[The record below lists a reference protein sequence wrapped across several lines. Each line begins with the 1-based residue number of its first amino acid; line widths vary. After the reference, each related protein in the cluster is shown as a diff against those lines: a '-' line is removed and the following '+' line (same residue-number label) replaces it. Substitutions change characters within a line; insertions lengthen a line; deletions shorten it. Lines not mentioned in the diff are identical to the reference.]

1 MAFFKLSDLSEKEKK
16 KYLQSIEDQ
25 VNERLNS
32 RNSLEKEANDNFNN
46 IFNSKYGQNNNIN
59 VGNTNDWA
67 TSKIK
72 EKNSADNLLAPV
84 ETKIN
89 EDLYKNDLKN
99 SAQQYYDNSNI
110 SYKNK
115 NIFEDI
121 LGIGENLVRGASSG
135 LKQTMNYATAVN
147 KGYKGYND
155 ITNKLARAKY
165 LSTPIQDRKEEDLNK
180 NFIEEAVNNSIQ
192 KDNEAVS
199 KNINSMSGKVTQ
211 KLSELAPSIG
221 QMGVGAVLSSVN
233 PALGTGYF
241 YSSAAGG
248 YLDDAKSRGMSDKQ
262 ALAYSSVLG
271 GLEAATEEVGIR
283 NFEKAGAGVKA
294 LLSGAGKEG
303 AKTAVENIA
312 KKEIATSVKDVL
324 KNYGIGIADN
334 FIQEAIMDPLQ
345 EISATAVAG
354 KEKADWSGMGQK
366 MLQDGIN
373 GGLVAAIVGGANLG
387 INSCTGIVEKN
398 NNGQNV
404 SQTEYKQALQDAQGA
419 GIDIQQNIKDKIN
432 EQINNLNNQEGKANT
447 ENILNRESVQDI
459 ANNSQL
465 QQNNN
470 TNKTVVKDFNESAKR
485 YNIDY
490 NNEDLKEIN
499 QMYNKRGITTYFD
512 ENTFKNNKDVFS
524 IWKPTYDENG
534 NISGREVVFNPNSQ
548 DTKTRVQEL
557 AIHELGHDLEL
568 NEVQNMILKDASR
581 KENWKNARKSLEDT
595 YKQAY
600 ENDGIQISKE
610 DFNKIV
616 DEEATMSILQRELGS
631 QEYVNRLVNQ
641 NQSIAKKIYNWVID
655 KLNKFTGGR
664 NEKIFWTDI
673 RNKFETAYNQ
683 EFNKND
689 SDLKYSIAGKEALKN
704 IKDQQVS
711 KEAYN
716 SYNKAKQMA
725 KNKESNEKI
734 FKETGWY
741 KDKVTGK
748 MKFNFSDK
756 NMKIVDK
763 NYKVGQEF
771 KLKDILV
778 HDTLF
783 EMYPQLKDYKV
794 KIEDMNSNKSKS
806 NSKLNGRYNRLTNE
820 LTIDINRFNNISNA
834 EGTLIHE
841 IQHAIQQIEGFAG
854 GTSTKFGKEKYKNNP
869 GEIEARDTSARM
881 IQEKYN
887 QKDLINSMPKSANAD
902 TTILEKM
909 KIGLYNYLSNISN
922 EEISNEFNESNK
934 KKNSSNTSENNGLVL
949 GGIKENNVESE
960 NNSGSFSLLEN
971 KQKQLNIIQENNKM
985 QDDYHTGIRNIEDIK
1000 TFEEAIHDNESFVY
1014 GDYSFEDA
1022 QKDLERGKVTVYSSK
1037 PITQGGFVSTSKN
1050 MAQDYAGNGKIYS
1063 KEVSINDVA
1072 WINGDEG
1079 QYANINQKYAVPT
1092 KNWQQFVE
1100 NNYQQQGT
1108 GKNLKEYKL
1117 AIEKVQE
1124 NNRKAINNSSNTKN
1138 YVENSLNIPTREYF
1152 EDKKMQDLLTD
1163 EDYKVLNDIYEKE
1176 GKTDI
1181 STKQEKGNYLEKYEG
1196 DTESNDDFSNT
1207 KRYIENNLNV
1217 PTKEYFENKKS
1228 QELLTDEDY
1237 AILNDIYEKEGRTEI
1252 LTSKKKDNILGKY
1265 ENNTASIDD
1274 FSNTKKYIENNL
1286 NVPTKEFFE
1295 NKIKQDLLTDEDYA
1309 VLNDIYE
1316 KEGETK
1322 ILTEKKKANI
1332 LEKYVNDKYKFKD
1345 SFDELAQKFINK
1357 GHYIDKLSK
1366 EANNP
1371 ELKYAYD
1378 RNLNSFAEGQYEVGV
1393 AQTNNEGKKI
1403 GKSINEIWEPI
1414 EKQNLTK
1421 EFSEYLLHKHNIDR
1435 SERNKFVFGSEIG
1448 PAESTAIAME
1458 LEQRYPKFKE
1468 YAKDIKKF
1476 NHNNLQCLVDAGLL
1490 SNDMVKYLES
1500 MYPNYVTISRDLQDS
1515 TYAGDKNKTGVN
1527 APIKNATGGNADIQ
1541 PLKETMAQQAI
1552 KIKRL
1557 INQNMLGQELA
1568 KTLKNS
1574 HVEQE
1579 GSIQLSPTMLF
1590 GLDTLIDTDTK
1601 GNKYYTYFENGEL
1614 QKLKIDDNLY
1624 ESLKPTERSR
1634 LEETLPVKALQ
1645 KVTSLHRSVLTSSNP
1660 IFIVT
1665 NFFKDFQDG
1674 MFNSKYSSK
1683 FVKNYGKAL
1692 NEIMTKGEYYETYM
1706 ANGGMTNTYFDYN
1719 EGIKKQPNK
1728 FVEKIR
1734 NANEI
1739 VEQLPRM
1746 SEFISTL
1753 EDGKSLNEAL
1763 YNAAEITTNFK
1774 RGGDITK
1781 AINRNGVNF
1790 LNASIQGLDK
1800 QFRNFSE
1807 QKGAKGYVNLLVKAT
1822 LMGVV
1827 PSILNHIL
1835 LDDDK
1840 DYEKLPES
1848 TKDLYYLFK
1857 TGEGKFIRIPKGRVL
1872 SVFGAAARRTL
1883 ESIEGNE
1890 DAWKGFKDTVINQVA
1905 PNNPLEDNILAPI
1918 MQVKNNKTWY
1928 GSDLVSSRLQKEL
1941 PKNQYD
1947 ETTDEFS
1954 KWLGSKINASPK
1966 KINYL
1971 IDQYSGGVGDVLLP
1985 MITPQA
1991 KQNVFK
1997 DKFTTDSVLKNKYVS
2012 KFYETLEKQNQIA
2025 NDPLATDE
2033 DEIQLKYLNNT
2044 SKEMGKLYKEKR
2056 NVQMSNISNKEKTA
2070 KVREIQEKINE
2081 LAESS
2086 LQNYTNL
2093 TKTQNSAKIGD
2104 QEYYKNGSGE
2114 WTSMNEETKQKNS
2127 NISTETYSDYKQKV
2141 YQETQKQRANGNL
2154 NKNQSLKQKDKIQIL
2169 LNSKYSDKE
2178 KKALYSTYIKNEQD
2192 TEYEIMNYANTDI
2205 DEYLK
2210 YKQQGF
2216 DSDYVDNGTVN
2227 GKAISGSKQRKVYEY
2242 INSAKMTYEQ
2252 KLLLLGMQYKLTSG
2266 ERSTLAK
2273 YVDTLN
2279 ITSDEKLKAYKKIK
2293 GFTVYKNGKVSW

>member
-248 YLDDAKSRGMSDKQ
+248 YLDDAKSRGMNEKQ
-262 ALAYSSVLG
+262 ALVYSSVLG

-324 KNYGIGIADN
+324 KNYRIGIADN

-387 INSCTGIVEKN
+387 INSCTGIVDKN

-655 KLNKFTGGR
+655 KLNKFTGGK

-881 IQEKYN
+881 IQEKYK

-2086 LQNYTNL
+2086 LQNYTNF

>member
-248 YLDDAKSRGMSDKQ
+248 YLDDAKSRGMNEKQ
-262 ALAYSSVLG
+262 ALVYSSVLG

-387 INSCTGIVEKN
+387 INSCTGIVDKN

-655 KLNKFTGGR
+655 KLNKFTGGK

-881 IQEKYN
+881 IQEKYK

-934 KKNSSNTSENNGLVL
+934 KKNSS
-949 GGIKENNVESE
+949 
-960 NNSGSFSLLEN
+960 
-971 KQKQLNIIQENNKM
+971 
-985 QDDYHTGIRNIEDIK
+985 
-1000 TFEEAIHDNESFVY
+1000 
-1014 GDYSFEDA
+1014 
-1022 QKDLERGKVTVYSSK
+1022 
-1037 PITQGGFVSTSKN
+1037 
-1050 MAQDYAGNGKIYS
+1050 
-1063 KEVSINDVA
+1063 
-1072 WINGDEG
+1072 
-1079 QYANINQKYAVPT
+1079 
-1092 KNWQQFVE
+1092 
-1100 NNYQQQGT
+1100 
-1108 GKNLKEYKL
+1108 
-1117 AIEKVQE
+1117 
-1124 NNRKAINNSSNTKN
+1124 
-1138 YVENSLNIPTREYF
+1138 
-1152 EDKKMQDLLTD
+1152 
-1163 EDYKVLNDIYEKE
+1163 
-1176 GKTDI
+1176 
-1181 STKQEKGNYLEKYEG
+1181 
-1196 DTESNDDFSNT
+1196 
-1207 KRYIENNLNV
+1207 
-1217 PTKEYFENKKS
+1217 
-1228 QELLTDEDY
+1228 
-1237 AILNDIYEKEGRTEI
+1237 
-1252 LTSKKKDNILGKY
+1252 
-1265 ENNTASIDD
+1265 
-1274 FSNTKKYIENNL
+1274 
-1286 NVPTKEFFE
+1286 
-1295 NKIKQDLLTDEDYA
+1295 
-1309 VLNDIYE
+1309 
-1316 KEGETK
+1316 
-1322 ILTEKKKANI
+1322 
-1332 LEKYVNDKYKFKD
+1332 
-1345 SFDELAQKFINK
+1345 
-1357 GHYIDKLSK
+1357 
-1366 EANNP
+1366 
-1371 ELKYAYD
+1371 
-1378 RNLNSFAEGQYEVGV
+1378 
-1393 AQTNNEGKKI
+1393 
-1403 GKSINEIWEPI
+1403 
-1414 EKQNLTK
+1414 EKQ
-1421 EFSEYLLHKHNIDR
+1421 S
-1435 SERNKFVFGSEIG
+1435 
-1448 PAESTAIAME
+1448 
-1458 LEQRYPKFKE
+1458 
-1468 YAKDIKKF
+1468 
-1476 NHNNLQCLVDAGLL
+1476 
-1490 SNDMVKYLES
+1490 
-1500 MYPNYVTISRDLQDS
+1500 
-1515 TYAGDKNKTGVN
+1515 
-1527 APIKNATGGNADIQ
+1527 
-1541 PLKETMAQQAI
+1541 
-1552 KIKRL
+1552 
-1557 INQNMLGQELA
+1557 
-1568 KTLKNS
+1568 
-1574 HVEQE
+1574 
-1579 GSIQLSPTMLF
+1579 
-1590 GLDTLIDTDTK
+1590 
-1601 GNKYYTYFENGEL
+1601 
-1614 QKLKIDDNLY
+1614 
-1624 ESLKPTERSR
+1624 
-1634 LEETLPVKALQ
+1634 
-1645 KVTSLHRSVLTSSNP
+1645 
-1660 IFIVT
+1660 
-1665 NFFKDFQDG
+1665 
-1674 MFNSKYSSK
+1674 
-1683 FVKNYGKAL
+1683 
-1692 NEIMTKGEYYETYM
+1692 
-1706 ANGGMTNTYFDYN
+1706 
-1719 EGIKKQPNK
+1719 
-1728 FVEKIR
+1728 
-1734 NANEI
+1734 
-1739 VEQLPRM
+1739 
-1746 SEFISTL
+1746 
-1753 EDGKSLNEAL
+1753 
-1763 YNAAEITTNFK
+1763 
-1774 RGGDITK
+1774 
-1781 AINRNGVNF
+1781 
-1790 LNASIQGLDK
+1790 
-1800 QFRNFSE
+1800 
-1807 QKGAKGYVNLLVKAT
+1807 
-1822 LMGVV
+1822 
-1827 PSILNHIL
+1827 
-1835 LDDDK
+1835 
-1840 DYEKLPES
+1840 
-1848 TKDLYYLFK
+1848 
-1857 TGEGKFIRIPKGRVL
+1857 
-1872 SVFGAAARRTL
+1872 
-1883 ESIEGNE
+1883 
-1890 DAWKGFKDTVINQVA
+1890 
-1905 PNNPLEDNILAPI
+1905 
-1918 MQVKNNKTWY
+1918 
-1928 GSDLVSSRLQKEL
+1928 
-1941 PKNQYD
+1941 
-1947 ETTDEFS
+1947 
-1954 KWLGSKINASPK
+1954 
-1966 KINYL
+1966 
-1971 IDQYSGGVGDVLLP
+1971 
-1985 MITPQA
+1985 
-1991 KQNVFK
+1991 
-1997 DKFTTDSVLKNKYVS
+1997 
-2012 KFYETLEKQNQIA
+2012 
-2025 NDPLATDE
+2025 
-2033 DEIQLKYLNNT
+2033 
-2044 SKEMGKLYKEKR
+2044 
-2056 NVQMSNISNKEKTA
+2056 
-2070 KVREIQEKINE
+2070 
-2081 LAESS
+2081 
-2086 LQNYTNL
+2086 
-2093 TKTQNSAKIGD
+2093 
-2104 QEYYKNGSGE
+2104 
-2114 WTSMNEETKQKNS
+2114 
-2127 NISTETYSDYKQKV
+2127 
-2141 YQETQKQRANGNL
+2141 
-2154 NKNQSLKQKDKIQIL
+2154 
-2169 LNSKYSDKE
+2169 
-2178 KKALYSTYIKNEQD
+2178 
-2192 TEYEIMNYANTDI
+2192 
-2205 DEYLK
+2205 
-2210 YKQQGF
+2210 
-2216 DSDYVDNGTVN
+2216 
-2227 GKAISGSKQRKVYEY
+2227 
-2242 INSAKMTYEQ
+2242 
-2252 KLLLLGMQYKLTSG
+2252 
-2266 ERSTLAK
+2266 
-2273 YVDTLN
+2273 
-2279 ITSDEKLKAYKKIK
+2279 
-2293 GFTVYKNGKVSW
+2293 

>member
-387 INSCTGIVEKN
+387 INSCTGIVDKN

-655 KLNKFTGGR
+655 KLNKFTGGK

-1117 AIEKVQE
+1117 STGKVQE
-1124 NNRKAINNSSNTKN
+1124 SNRKAINNSSNTKN

-1371 ELKYAYD
+1371 ELKYVYD
-1378 RNLNSFAEGQYEVGV
+1378 RNLNSFAEGQYEIGV

-1435 SERNKFVFGSEIG
+1435 SERNKFVFGPEIG

-1590 GLDTLIDTDTK
+1590 GLDTLVDTDTK

-1634 LEETLPVKALQ
+1634 LEETLPIKALQ

-1692 NEIMTKGEYYETYM
+1692 NEIMAKGEYYETYM

-1746 SEFISTL
+1746 AEFISTL

-1807 QKGAKGYVNLLVKAT
+1807 QNGAKGYVNLLVKAT

-1890 DAWKGFKDTVINQVA
+1890 DAWKGFNDTVINQVA

-2044 SKEMGKLYKEKR
+2044 SKEMGELYKEKR

-2086 LQNYTNL
+2086 LQNYTNFTR
-2093 TKTQNSAKIGD
+2093 TKNSAKIGD

-2141 YQETQKQRANGNL
+2141 YQETQKQRANGTL

-2178 KKALYSTYIKNEQD
+2178 KKAIYSTYIKNEQD

-2216 DSDYVDNGTVN
+2216 DSDYADNGTIN

>member
-248 YLDDAKSRGMSDKQ
+248 YLDDAKSRGMNEKQ
-262 ALAYSSVLG
+262 ALVYSSVLG

-312 KKEIATSVKDVL
+312 KKEITTSVKDVL

-345 EISATAVAG
+345 EISANAVG
-354 KEKADWSGMGQK
+354 GKADWSGMGQK

-387 INSCTGIVEKN
+387 INSCIGIVDKN

-432 EQINNLNNQEGKANT
+432 EQINNLNNQEGKANI

-465 QQNNN
+465 QQYNN

-568 NEVQNMILKDASR
+568 NEVQNMILKDASK

-631 QEYVNRLVNQ
+631 QEYVNKLVNQ

-655 KLNKFTGGR
+655 KLNKFTGGK
-664 NEKIFWTDI
+664 NEKLFWTDI

-1022 QKDLERGKVTVYSSK
+1022 QKDLARGKVTVYSSK

-1117 AIEKVQE
+1117 TIEKVQE

-1286 NVPTKEFFE
+1286 NVPTKEYFE

-1872 SVFGAAARRTL
+1872 SVFGVAARRTL

-2044 SKEMGKLYKEKR
+2044 SKEMGNLYKEKR

-2086 LQNYTNL
+2086 LQNYTNF

-2227 GKAISGSKQRKVYEY
+2227 GKAISSSKQRKVYEY

>member
-135 LKQTMNYATAVN
+135 LKQTMDYATAVN

-248 YLDDAKSRGMSDKQ
+248 YLDDAKSRGMNEKQ
-262 ALAYSSVLG
+262 ALVYSSVLG

-387 INSCTGIVEKN
+387 INSCTGIVDKN

-655 KLNKFTGGR
+655 KLNKFTGGK

-881 IQEKYN
+881 IQEKYK

-2086 LQNYTNL
+2086 LQNYTNF

>member
-32 RNSLEKEANDNFNN
+32 RNSIEKEANDNFNN
-46 IFNSKYGQNNNIN
+46 IFNSKYGQNNNIY

-72 EKNSADNLLAPV
+72 TKNSADNLLVPI

-135 LKQTMNYATAVN
+135 LKQTMNYATAAN

-165 LSTPIQDRKEEDLNK
+165 LSMPIQDRKEEDLNK

-248 YLDDAKSRGMSDKQ
+248 YLDDAKSRGMNERQ
-262 ALAYSSVLG
+262 ALVYSSVLG

-387 INSCTGIVEKN
+387 INSCIGIVDKN

-404 SQTEYKQALQDAQGA
+404 SQTEYKQALQDAQEA

-432 EQINNLNNQEGKANT
+432 EQINNLNNQEGKTNT
-447 ENILNRESVQDI
+447 ENLLNRESVQDI

-470 TNKTVVKDFNESAKR
+470 TNKTVIKDFNESAKR

-581 KENWKNARKSLEDT
+581 KENWENARKSLEDT

-641 NQSIAKKIYNWVID
+641 NQSIARKIYNWVID
-655 KLNKFTGGR
+655 KLNKFTGGK

-689 SDLKYSIAGKEALKN
+689 SDLKYSIAGKEGMQNAIRQDSSNK
-704 IKDQQVS
+704 IIEQ
-711 KEAYN
+711 
-716 SYNKAKQMA
+716 SYNKALSMQ
-725 KNKESNEKI
+725 NNGIDNESIRKATNW
-734 FKETGWY
+734 FQ
-741 KDKVTGK
+741 
-748 MKFNFSDK
+748 DK
-756 NMKIVDK
+756 NEDWKFEITDKDMSLNPKIKLEAGKTYELGDILNHDLLFEAYPELK
-763 NYKVGQEF
+763 KYKVEIRERKANGSFNRENKNIVINT
-771 KLKDILV
+771 KL
-778 HDTLF
+778 
-783 EMYPQLKDYKV
+783 
-794 KIEDMNSNKSKS
+794 
-806 NSKLNGRYNRLTNE
+806 LNNTKA
-820 LTIDINRFNNISNA
+820 F

-841 IQHAIQQIEGFAG
+841 IQHAIQDIEGFEG
-854 GTSTKFGKEKYKNNP
+854 GTSSKKSRLRYYNSL
-869 GEIEARDTSARM
+869 GEIEATNTKERFLA
-881 IQEKYN
+881 EKYN
-887 QKDLINSMPKSANAD
+887 NKNMAKIAPESSKEKPQHKDLQKYLNNRNLLDKIKDYMYNKTN
-902 TTILEKM
+902 EK
-909 KIGLYNYLSNISN
+909 GGISH
-922 EEISNEFNESNK
+922 EISEKIDMEHTNEDNR
-934 KKNSSNTSENNGLVL
+934 LVD
-949 GGIKENNVESE
+949 GRRRVESE
-960 NNSGSFSLLEN
+960 NNSGSFNLSHQDNQGRKLTKQQQEYFKNSKVRDEN
-971 KQKQLNIIQENNKM
+971 GNLKEVYHGSNTEGITIFDLDKTREDNVFGKGFYFTDNELMAESYSEESVDFNGGSKKIYKEYLNIQRPFIIEGENTVNLANKIKKIDSSADIM
-985 QDDYHTGIRNIEDIK
+985 DNNGVASTTKMTRWLQKNGYDGIEVKLNKDDISYYIVFNSNQIKDIDNINPTNNPDIR
-1000 TFEEAIHDNESFVY
+1000 
-1014 GDYSFEDA
+1014 
-1022 QKDLERGKVTVYSSK
+1022 
-1037 PITQGGFVSTSKN
+1037 
-1050 MAQDYAGNGKIYS
+1050 YS
-1063 KEVSINDVA
+1063 KKNNND
-1072 WINGDEG
+1072 
-1079 QYANINQKYAVPT
+1079 
-1092 KNWQQFVE
+1092 WQQFVE

-1117 AIEKVQE
+1117 PIREEHGKVQE
-1124 NNRKAINNSSNTKN
+1124 NNA
-1138 YVENSLNIPTREYF
+1138 V
-1152 EDKKMQDLLTD
+1152 
-1163 EDYKVLNDIYEKE
+1163 
-1176 GKTDI
+1176 
-1181 STKQEKGNYLEKYEG
+1181 
-1196 DTESNDDFSNT
+1196 
-1207 KRYIENNLNV
+1207 
-1217 PTKEYFENKKS
+1217 
-1228 QELLTDEDY
+1228 
-1237 AILNDIYEKEGRTEI
+1237 
-1252 LTSKKKDNILGKY
+1252 
-1265 ENNTASIDD
+1265 SIDN

-1286 NVPTKEFFE
+1286 NIPTKEYFE
-1295 NKIKQDLLTDEDYA
+1295 NKKKLDLLTDEDYS

-1316 KEGETK
+1316 KEGKTE

-1371 ELKYAYD
+1371 ELKYVYD
-1378 RNLNSFAEGQYEVGV
+1378 RNLNSFAEGQYEIGV

-1435 SERNKFVFGSEIG
+1435 SERNKYVFGSEIG

-1458 LEQRYPKFKE
+1458 LEQKHPEFKE

-1490 SNDMVKYLES
+1490 SNDMVKYLEA

-1515 TYAGDKNKTGVN
+1515 TYAGDKEKTGVN
-1527 APIKNATGGNADIQ
+1527 APIKSATGGNSDIQ
-1541 PLKETMAQQAI
+1541 PLKDTMAQQAI

-1568 KTLKNS
+1568 KTLKNA
-1574 HVEQE
+1574 HIEQE

-1590 GLDTLIDTDTK
+1590 GLDTLVDTDTK

-1634 LEETLPVKALQ
+1634 LEETLPIKALQ

-1692 NEIMTKGEYYETYM
+1692 NEIMTRGEYYETYM
-1706 ANGGMTNTYFDYN
+1706 ANGGMNNTYFDYN
-1719 EGIKKQPNK
+1719 EGIKKKPNK

-2086 LQNYTNL
+2086 LQNYTNF

-2216 DSDYVDNGTVN
+2216 DSDYADNGTVN

>member
-25 VNERLNS
+25 VIERLNS

-72 EKNSADNLLAPV
+72 EKNSANNLLAPV
-84 ETKIN
+84 ETKIK

-99 SAQQYYDNSNI
+99 SAQQYYDNNI

-248 YLDDAKSRGMSDKQ
+248 YLDDAKSRGMNEKQ
-262 ALAYSSVLG
+262 ALVYSSVLG

-312 KKEIATSVKDVL
+312 KKESATSVKDVL

-387 INSCTGIVEKN
+387 INSCTGIVDKN

-655 KLNKFTGGR
+655 KLNKFTGGK

-1997 DKFTTDSVLKNKYVS
+1997 DKFTTDSVLENKYVS

-2086 LQNYTNL
+2086 LQNYTNF

>member
-32 RNSLEKEANDNFNN
+32 RNSIEKEANDNFNN
-46 IFNSKYGQNNNIN
+46 IFNSKYGQNNNIY

-72 EKNSADNLLAPV
+72 TKNSANNLLVPI

-248 YLDDAKSRGMSDKQ
+248 YLDDAKSRGMNERQ
-262 ALAYSSVLG
+262 ALVYSSVLG

-387 INSCTGIVEKN
+387 INSCIGIVDKN

-404 SQTEYKQALQDAQGA
+404 SQTEYKQALQDAQEA
-419 GIDIQQNIKDKIN
+419 GIDIQQNIQDKIN

-499 QMYNKRGITTYFD
+499 QMCNKRGITTYFD

-581 KENWKNARKSLEDT
+581 KENWENARKSLEDT

-655 KLNKFTGGR
+655 KLNKFTGGK

-689 SDLKYSIAGKEALKN
+689 SDIKYSIAGKEVLKN

-756 NMKIVDK
+756 DMKIVDQ

-783 EMYPQLKDYKV
+783 EMYPQLKEYKV
-794 KIEDMNSNKSKS
+794 KIEDMNFNKSKS
-806 NSKLNGRYNRLTNE
+806 NGKLNGRYNRLTNE
-820 LTIDINRFNNISNA
+820 FTIDINRFNNISNA

-922 EEISNEFNESNK
+922 EEIFNESNK
-934 KKNSSNTSENNGLVL
+934 KKNLSNTSENNGLVL

-971 KQKQLNIIQENNKM
+971 KQKQLNIIQKNNKM

-1000 TFEEAIHDNESFVY
+1000 TFEEAIHDSESFVY

-1050 MAQDYAGNGKIYS
+1050 MAKDYAGNGKIYS

-1079 QYANINQKYAVPT
+1079 QYANINQKYAAPT

-1117 AIEKVQE
+1117 STGKVQE
-1124 NNRKAINNSSNTKN
+1124 SNRKAINNSSNTKN

-1371 ELKYAYD
+1371 ELKYIYD
-1378 RNLNSFAEGQYEVGV
+1378 RNLNSFAEGQYEIGV

-1590 GLDTLIDTDTK
+1590 GLDTLVDTDTK

-1634 LEETLPVKALQ
+1634 LEETLPIKALQ

-1692 NEIMTKGEYYETYM
+1692 NEIMAKGEYYETYM

-1746 SEFISTL
+1746 AEFISTL

-1807 QKGAKGYVNLLVKAT
+1807 QNGAKGYVNLLVKAT

-2044 SKEMGKLYKEKR
+2044 SKEMGELYKEKR

-2070 KVREIQEKINE
+2070 KVRKIQEKINE

-2086 LQNYTNL
+2086 LQNYTNF

-2216 DSDYVDNGTVN
+2216 DSDYADNGIIN

>member
-72 EKNSADNLLAPV
+72 EKNSANNLLAPV
-84 ETKIN
+84 ETKIK

-99 SAQQYYDNSNI
+99 SAQQYYDNNNI

-248 YLDDAKSRGMSDKQ
+248 YLDDAKSRGMNEKQ
-262 ALAYSSVLG
+262 ALVYSSVLG

-387 INSCTGIVEKN
+387 INSCTGIVDKN

-655 KLNKFTGGR
+655 KLNKFTGGK

-881 IQEKYN
+881 IQEKYK

-2086 LQNYTNL
+2086 LQNYTNF

>member
-72 EKNSADNLLAPV
+72 EKKSADNLLVPI

-248 YLDDAKSRGMSDKQ
+248 YLDDAKSRGMNEKQ
-262 ALAYSSVLG
+262 ALVYSSVLG

-312 KKEIATSVKDVL
+312 KKEIATSVRDVL

-387 INSCTGIVEKN
+387 INSCIGIVDKN
-398 NNGQNV
+398 NNGKNV
-404 SQTEYKQALQDAQGA
+404 SQTEYKQALQDAQEA

-432 EQINNLNNQEGKANT
+432 EQINNLNNQEGKTNT
-447 ENILNRESVQDI
+447 ENLLNRESVQDI

-470 TNKTVVKDFNESAKR
+470 TNKTVIKDFNESAKR

-581 KENWKNARKSLEDT
+581 KENWENARKFLEDT

-641 NQSIAKKIYNWVID
+641 NKSIARKIYNWVID
-655 KLNKFTGGR
+655 KLNKFTGGK

-689 SDLKYSIAGKEALKN
+689 SDLKYSIAGREALKN

-756 NMKIVDK
+756 DMKIVDQ

-806 NSKLNGRYNRLTNE
+806 NGKLNGRYNRLTNE

-922 EEISNEFNESNK
+922 EEIFNEFNESNK

-971 KQKQLNIIQENNKM
+971 KQKQLNIIQKNNKM

-1050 MAQDYAGNGKIYS
+1050 MAKDYAGNGKIYS

-1079 QYANINQKYAVPT
+1079 QYANINQKYAAPT

-1117 AIEKVQE
+1117 STGKVQE
-1124 NNRKAINNSSNTKN
+1124 SNRKAINNSSNTKN

-1217 PTKEYFENKKS
+1217 PTKEYFENRKS

-1371 ELKYAYD
+1371 ELKYVYD
-1378 RNLNSFAEGQYEVGV
+1378 RNLNSFAEGQYEIGV

-1590 GLDTLIDTDTK
+1590 GLDTLVDTDTK

-1634 LEETLPVKALQ
+1634 LEETLPIKALQ

-1692 NEIMTKGEYYETYM
+1692 NEIMAKGEYYETYM

-1746 SEFISTL
+1746 AEFISTL

-1807 QKGAKGYVNLLVKAT
+1807 QNGAKGYVNLLVKAT

-1857 TGEGKFIRIPKGRVL
+1857 NGDGKFIRIPKGRVL

-1890 DAWKGFKDTVINQVA
+1890 EAWKGFKDTVINQVA

-2044 SKEMGKLYKEKR
+2044 SKEMGELYKEKR

-2086 LQNYTNL
+2086 LQNYTNF

-2141 YQETQKQRANGNL
+2141 YQETQKQRANGTL

-2178 KKALYSTYIKNEQD
+2178 KKAIYSTYIKNEQD

-2216 DSDYVDNGTVN
+2216 DSDYADNGTIN

-2293 GFTVYKNGKVSW
+2293 GFTIYKNGKVSW

>member
-248 YLDDAKSRGMSDKQ
+248 YLDDAKSRGMNEKQ
-262 ALAYSSVLG
+262 ALVYSSVLG

-312 KKEIATSVKDVL
+312 KKEIPTSVKDVL

-345 EISATAVAG
+345 EISANAVG
-354 KEKADWSGMGQK
+354 GKADWSGMGQK

-387 INSCTGIVEKN
+387 INSCIGIVDKN

-432 EQINNLNNQEGKANT
+432 EQINNLNNQEGKANI

-465 QQNNN
+465 QQYNN
-470 TNKTVVKDFNESAKR
+470 TNKTVVKDFKESAKR

-568 NEVQNMILKDASR
+568 KEVQNMILKDASR
-581 KENWKNARKSLEDT
+581 KENWENARKSLEDT

-641 NQSIAKKIYNWVID
+641 NQSIAKKIYNWVVD
-655 KLNKFTGGR
+655 KLNKFTGGK

-689 SDLKYSIAGKEALKN
+689 SDLRYSIAGKEALKN

-2012 KFYETLEKQNQIA
+2012 KFYETLEKQNQIS

-2086 LQNYTNL
+2086 LQNYTNFK
-2093 TKTQNSAKIGD
+2093 KTQNSAKIGD

-2216 DSDYVDNGTVN
+2216 DSDYADNGTIN

-2273 YVDTLN
+2273 YVDTLD

>member
-32 RNSLEKEANDNFNN
+32 RNSIEKEANDNFNN
-46 IFNSKYGQNNNIN
+46 IFNSKYGQNNNIY

-72 EKNSADNLLAPV
+72 TKNSADNLLVPI

-165 LSTPIQDRKEEDLNK
+165 LSMPIQDRKEEDLNK

-248 YLDDAKSRGMSDKQ
+248 YLDDAKSRGMNERQ
-262 ALAYSSVLG
+262 ALVYSSVLG

-283 NFEKAGAGVKA
+283 NSEKAGAGVKA

-387 INSCTGIVEKN
+387 INSCIGIVDKN

-404 SQTEYKQALQDAQGA
+404 SQTEYKQALQDAQEA

-432 EQINNLNNQEGKANT
+432 EQINNLNNQEGKTNT
-447 ENILNRESVQDI
+447 ENLLNRESVQDI

-470 TNKTVVKDFNESAKR
+470 TNKTVIKDFNESAKR

-581 KENWKNARKSLEDT
+581 KENWENARKSLEDT

-641 NQSIAKKIYNWVID
+641 NQSIARKIYNWVID
-655 KLNKFTGGR
+655 KLNKFTGGK

-689 SDLKYSIAGKEALKN
+689 SDLKYSIAGKEGMQNAIRQDASNK
-704 IKDQQVS
+704 IIEQ
-711 KEAYN
+711 
-716 SYNKAKQMA
+716 SYNKALSMQ
-725 KNKESNEKI
+725 NNGIDNENIRKATNW
-734 FKETGWY
+734 FQ
-741 KDKVTGK
+741 
-748 MKFNFSDK
+748 DK
-756 NMKIVDK
+756 NGDWKFEITDKDMSLNPKIKLEAGKTYELGDILNHDLLFEAYPELK
-763 NYKVGQEF
+763 KYKVEIRERKANGSFNRENKNIVINT
-771 KLKDILV
+771 KL
-778 HDTLF
+778 
-783 EMYPQLKDYKV
+783 
-794 KIEDMNSNKSKS
+794 
-806 NSKLNGRYNRLTNE
+806 LNNTKA
-820 LTIDINRFNNISNA
+820 F

-841 IQHAIQQIEGFAG
+841 IQHAIQNIEGFEG
-854 GTSTKFGKEKYKNNP
+854 GTSSKKSRLRYYNSL
-869 GEIEARDTSARM
+869 GEIEATNTKERFLA
-881 IQEKYN
+881 EKYN
-887 QKDLINSMPKSANAD
+887 NKNMSKIAPESSKEKPQHKDLQKYLNNRNLLDKIKDYMYNKTN
-902 TTILEKM
+902 EK
-909 KIGLYNYLSNISN
+909 GGISH
-922 EEISNEFNESNK
+922 EISEKIDMEHTNEDNR
-934 KKNSSNTSENNGLVL
+934 LVD
-949 GGIKENNVESE
+949 GRRRVESE
-960 NNSGSFSLLEN
+960 NNSGSFNLSHQDNQGRKLTKQQQEYFKNSKVRDENGNLKEVYHGTPYDFNIFKYDKLGENTSSLGAGFYFTDK
-971 KQKQLNIIQENNKM
+971 KQTGEEYARDGGNLKQVYLDIEKPMSYGKTTITKGEYANFIKAVDKETKGNYLLDYDGIQNALMEYDYGG
-985 QDDYHTGIRNIEDIK
+985 DDIDLVSAVQSSSGLTWEK
-1000 TFEEAIHDNESFVY
+1000 TFELLRKTTGYDGII
-1014 GDYSFEDA
+1014 
-1022 QKDLERGKVTVYSSK
+1022 SK
-1037 PITQGGFVSTSKN
+1037 KGFLNNDETLYVAFNSNQIKN
-1050 MAQDYAGNGKIYS
+1050 ID
-1063 KEVSINDVA
+1063 
-1072 WINGDEG
+1072 
-1079 QYANINQKYAVPT
+1079 NINPTNNPDIRYSQK
-1092 KNWQQFVE
+1092 NNNDWQQFVE

-1117 AIEKVQE
+1117 PIKKRQGEIQE
-1124 NNRKAINNSSNTKN
+1124 SNAVSIDNFSNTKH
-1138 YVENSLNIPTREYF
+1138 YIENNLNIPTKEYF
-1152 EDKKMQDLLTD
+1152 ENKKKLDLLTD
-1163 EDYKVLNDIYEKE
+1163 EDYSVLNDIYEKE
-1176 GKTDI
+1176 GKT
-1181 STKQEKGNYLEKYEG
+1181 E
-1196 DTESNDDFSNT
+1196 
-1207 KRYIENNLNV
+1207 
-1217 PTKEYFENKKS
+1217 
-1228 QELLTDEDY
+1228 
-1237 AILNDIYEKEGRTEI
+1237 
-1252 LTSKKKDNILGKY
+1252 
-1265 ENNTASIDD
+1265 
-1274 FSNTKKYIENNL
+1274 
-1286 NVPTKEFFE
+1286 
-1295 NKIKQDLLTDEDYA
+1295 
-1309 VLNDIYE
+1309 
-1316 KEGETK
+1316 

-1366 EANNP
+1366 EAKNP
-1371 ELKYAYD
+1371 ELKYVYD

-1435 SERNKFVFGSEIG
+1435 SERNKYVFGSEIG

-1458 LEQRYPKFKE
+1458 LEQKHPEFKE

-1590 GLDTLIDTDTK
+1590 GLDTLVDTDTK

-1634 LEETLPVKALQ
+1634 LEETLPIKALQ

-1692 NEIMTKGEYYETYM
+1692 NEIMAKGEYYETYM

-2044 SKEMGKLYKEKR
+2044 SKEMGELYKEKR

-2086 LQNYTNL
+2086 LQNYTNFTR
-2093 TKTQNSAKIGD
+2093 TKNSAKIGD

-2141 YQETQKQRANGNL
+2141 YQETQKQRANGTL

-2178 KKALYSTYIKNEQD
+2178 KKAIYSTYIKNEQD

-2216 DSDYVDNGTVN
+2216 DSDYADNGTIN

-2252 KLLLLGMQYKLTSG
+2252 KLLILGMQYKLTSG

>member
-303 AKTAVENIA
+303 SKTAVENIA

-387 INSCTGIVEKN
+387 INSCTGIVDKN

-655 KLNKFTGGR
+655 KLNKFTGGK

-854 GTSTKFGKEKYKNNP
+854 GTSTKFGKEKYKNNT

-2086 LQNYTNL
+2086 LQNYTNF

-2279 ITSDEKLKAYKKIK
+2279 ITSDEKLKVYKKIK

>member
-303 AKTAVENIA
+303 SKTAVENIA

-387 INSCTGIVEKN
+387 INSCTGIVDKN

-616 DEEATMSILQRELGS
+616 DEEVTMSILQRELGS

-655 KLNKFTGGR
+655 KLNKFTGGK

-2086 LQNYTNL
+2086 LQNYTNF

-2216 DSDYVDNGTVN
+2216 DSDYADNGTIN

>member
-248 YLDDAKSRGMSDKQ
+248 YLDDAKSRGMNEKQ
-262 ALAYSSVLG
+262 ALVYSSVLG

-387 INSCTGIVEKN
+387 INSCTGIVDKN

-655 KLNKFTGGR
+655 KLNKFTGGK

-881 IQEKYN
+881 IQEKYK

-2086 LQNYTNL
+2086 LQNYTNF

-2216 DSDYVDNGTVN
+2216 DR
-2227 GKAISGSKQRKVYEY
+2227 Q
-2242 INSAKMTYEQ
+2242 
-2252 KLLLLGMQYKLTSG
+2252 
-2266 ERSTLAK
+2266 
-2273 YVDTLN
+2273 
-2279 ITSDEKLKAYKKIK
+2279 
-2293 GFTVYKNGKVSW
+2293 

>member
-32 RNSLEKEANDNFNN
+32 RNSLEKEANDKFNN

-72 EKNSADNLLAPV
+72 EKKSVDNLLAPV

-99 SAQQYYDNSNI
+99 SAQQYYDNNNI

-248 YLDDAKSRGMSDKQ
+248 YLDDAKSRGMNEKH
-262 ALAYSSVLG
+262 ALMYSSVLG
-271 GLEAATEEVGIR
+271 GLEATTETVGIR

-303 AKTAVENIA
+303 AKTAVKNIA

-387 INSCTGIVEKN
+387 INSCIGIVEKN

-404 SQTEYKQALQDAQGA
+404 SQTEYKQALQDAQEA

-432 EQINNLNNQEGKANT
+432 EQMNNLNNQEEKTNT
-447 ENILNRESVQDI
+447 ENLLNRESVQDI

-470 TNKTVVKDFNESAKR
+470 TNKTVIKDFNESAKR

-548 DTKTRVQEL
+548 DTKIRVQEL

-655 KLNKFTGGR
+655 KLNKFTGGK
-664 NEKIFWTDI
+664 NEKLFWTDI

-689 SDLKYSIAGKEALKN
+689 SDLKYSIAGKKGMQNAIRQDASNKIIE
-704 IKDQQVS
+704 Q
-711 KEAYN
+711 
-716 SYNKAKQMA
+716 SYNKALSMQ
-725 KNKESNEKI
+725 NNGIDNESIRKATNW
-734 FKETGWY
+734 FQ
-741 KDKVTGK
+741 
-748 MKFNFSDK
+748 DK
-756 NMKIVDK
+756 NGDWKFEITDKDMSLKPKIKLEAGKTYELGDILNHDLLFEAYPELK
-763 NYKVGQEF
+763 KYKVEIRERKANGSFNRENKNIVINT
-771 KLKDILV
+771 KL
-778 HDTLF
+778 
-783 EMYPQLKDYKV
+783 
-794 KIEDMNSNKSKS
+794 
-806 NSKLNGRYNRLTNE
+806 LNNTKA
-820 LTIDINRFNNISNA
+820 F

-841 IQHAIQQIEGFAG
+841 IQHAIQNIEGFEG
-854 GTSTKFGKEKYKNNP
+854 GTSSKKSRLRYYNSL
-869 GEIEARDTSARM
+869 GEIEATNTKERFLA
-881 IQEKYN
+881 EKYN
-887 QKDLINSMPKSANAD
+887 NKNMAEIAPESSKEKPQHKDLQKYLNNRNLLDKIKDYMYNKTN
-902 TTILEKM
+902 EK
-909 KIGLYNYLSNISN
+909 GGISH
-922 EEISNEFNESNK
+922 EISEKIDMEHTN
-934 KKNSSNTSENNGLVL
+934 ENNRLVD
-949 GGIKENNVESE
+949 GRRRVESE
-960 NNSGSFSLLEN
+960 NNSGSFSLEKRLEQN
-971 KQKQLNIIQENNKM
+971 YALS
-985 QDDYHTGIRNIEDIK
+985 T
-1000 TFEEAIHDNESFVY
+1000 
-1014 GDYSFEDA
+1014 
-1022 QKDLERGKVTVYSSK
+1022 KD
-1037 PITQGGFVSTSKN
+1037 
-1050 MAQDYAGNGKIYS
+1050 
-1063 KEVSINDVA
+1063 
-1072 WINGDEG
+1072 
-1079 QYANINQKYAVPT
+1079 
-1092 KNWQQFVE
+1092 WQQFVE

-1117 AIEKVQE
+1117 PIREEHGKIQE
-1124 NNRKAINNSSNTKN
+1124 NNA
-1138 YVENSLNIPTREYF
+1138 L
-1152 EDKKMQDLLTD
+1152 
-1163 EDYKVLNDIYEKE
+1163 
-1176 GKTDI
+1176 
-1181 STKQEKGNYLEKYEG
+1181 
-1196 DTESNDDFSNT
+1196 
-1207 KRYIENNLNV
+1207 
-1217 PTKEYFENKKS
+1217 
-1228 QELLTDEDY
+1228 
-1237 AILNDIYEKEGRTEI
+1237 
-1252 LTSKKKDNILGKY
+1252 
-1265 ENNTASIDD
+1265 SIDN

-1286 NVPTKEFFE
+1286 NIPTKEYFE
-1295 NKIKQDLLTDEDYA
+1295 NKKKLDLLTDEDYS

-1316 KEGETK
+1316 KEGKTE

-1345 SFDELAQKFINK
+1345 SFDELAQRFINK

-1366 EANNP
+1366 EAKNP
-1371 ELKYAYD
+1371 ELKYVYD
-1378 RNLNSFAEGQYEVGV
+1378 RNLNSFAEGQYEIGV

-1435 SERNKFVFGSEIG
+1435 SERNKYVFGSEIG

-1458 LEQRYPKFKE
+1458 LEQKHPEFKE

-1490 SNDMVKYLES
+1490 SNDMVKYLEA

-1515 TYAGDKNKTGVN
+1515 TYAGDKEKTGVN
-1527 APIKNATGGNADIQ
+1527 APIKSATGGNSDIQ
-1541 PLKETMAQQAI
+1541 PLKDTMAQQAI

-1568 KTLKNS
+1568 KTLKNA
-1574 HVEQE
+1574 HIEQE

-1590 GLDTLIDTDTK
+1590 GLDTLVDADTK

-1634 LEETLPVKALQ
+1634 LEETLPIKALQ

-1692 NEIMTKGEYYETYM
+1692 NEIMTRGEYYETYM
-1706 ANGGMTNTYFDYN
+1706 ANGGMNNTYFDYN
-1719 EGIKKQPNK
+1719 EGIKKKPNK

-1928 GSDLVSSRLQKEL
+1928 GSELVSSRLQKEL

-2086 LQNYTNL
+2086 LQNYTNF

-2141 YQETQKQRANGNL
+2141 YQETQKQRANGTI

-2178 KKALYSTYIKNEQD
+2178 KKAIYSTYIKNEQD

-2216 DSDYVDNGTVN
+2216 DSDYADNGTIN

-2279 ITSDEKLKAYKKIK
+2279 ITSDEKLEAYKKIK

>member
-32 RNSLEKEANDNFNN
+32 RNSIEKEANDNFNN
-46 IFNSKYGQNNNIN
+46 IFNSKYGQNNNIY

-72 EKNSADNLLAPV
+72 TKNSADNLLVPI

-165 LSTPIQDRKEEDLNK
+165 LSMPIQDRKEADLNK

-248 YLDDAKSRGMSDKQ
+248 YLDDAKSRGMNERQ
-262 ALAYSSVLG
+262 ALVYSSVLG

-354 KEKADWSGMGQK
+354 KEKADWSGMEQK

-387 INSCTGIVEKN
+387 INSCIGIVDKN

-404 SQTEYKQALQDAQGA
+404 SQTEYKQALQDAQEA

-432 EQINNLNNQEGKANT
+432 EQINNLNNQEGKTNT
-447 ENILNRESVQDI
+447 ENLLNRESVQDI

-470 TNKTVVKDFNESAKR
+470 TNKTVIKDFNESAKR

-548 DTKTRVQEL
+548 DTKTKVQEL

-581 KENWKNARKSLEDT
+581 KENWENARKSLEDT

-641 NQSIAKKIYNWVID
+641 NQSIARKIYNWVID
-655 KLNKFTGGR
+655 KLNKFTGGK

-689 SDLKYSIAGKEALKN
+689 SDLKYSIAGKEGMQNAIRQDASNK
-704 IKDQQVS
+704 IIEQ
-711 KEAYN
+711 
-716 SYNKAKQMA
+716 SYNKALSMQ
-725 KNKESNEKI
+725 NNGINNESIRKATNW
-734 FKETGWY
+734 FQ
-741 KDKVTGK
+741 
-748 MKFNFSDK
+748 DK
-756 NMKIVDK
+756 NGDWKFEITDKDMSLNPKIKLEAGKTYELGDILNHDLLFEAYPELK
-763 NYKVGQEF
+763 KYKVEIRERKANGSFNRENKNIVINT
-771 KLKDILV
+771 KL
-778 HDTLF
+778 
-783 EMYPQLKDYKV
+783 
-794 KIEDMNSNKSKS
+794 
-806 NSKLNGRYNRLTNE
+806 LNNTKA
-820 LTIDINRFNNISNA
+820 F

-841 IQHAIQQIEGFAG
+841 IQHAIQNIEGFEG
-854 GTSTKFGKEKYKNNP
+854 GTSSKKSRLRYYNSL
-869 GEIEARDTSARM
+869 GEIEATNTKERFLA
-881 IQEKYN
+881 EKYN
-887 QKDLINSMPKSANAD
+887 NKNMSKIAPESSKEKPQHKDLQKYLNNRNLLDKIKDYMYNKTN
-902 TTILEKM
+902 EK
-909 KIGLYNYLSNISN
+909 GGISH
-922 EEISNEFNESNK
+922 EISEKIDMEHTNEDNR
-934 KKNSSNTSENNGLVL
+934 LVD
-949 GGIKENNVESE
+949 GRRRVESE
-960 NNSGSFSLLEN
+960 NNSGSFNLSHQDNQGRKLTKQQQEYFKNSKVRDENGNLKEVYHGTPYDFNIFKYDKLGENTSSLGAGFYFTDK
-971 KQKQLNIIQENNKM
+971 KQTGEEYARDGGNLKQVYLDIEKPMSYGKTTITKGEYANFIKAVDKETKGNYLLDYDGIQNALMEYDYGG
-985 QDDYHTGIRNIEDIK
+985 DDIDLVSAVQSSSGLTWEK
-1000 TFEEAIHDNESFVY
+1000 TFELLRKTTGYDGII
-1014 GDYSFEDA
+1014 
-1022 QKDLERGKVTVYSSK
+1022 SK
-1037 PITQGGFVSTSKN
+1037 KGFLNNDETLYVAFNSNQIKN
-1050 MAQDYAGNGKIYS
+1050 ID
-1063 KEVSINDVA
+1063 
-1072 WINGDEG
+1072 
-1079 QYANINQKYAVPT
+1079 NINPTNNPDIRYSQK
-1092 KNWQQFVE
+1092 NNNDWQQFVE

-1117 AIEKVQE
+1117 PIKKRQGEIQE
-1124 NNRKAINNSSNTKN
+1124 SNAVSIDNFSNTKH
-1138 YVENSLNIPTREYF
+1138 YIENNLNIPTKEYF
-1152 EDKKMQDLLTD
+1152 ENKKKLDLLTD
-1163 EDYKVLNDIYEKE
+1163 EDYSVLNDIYEKE
-1176 GKTDI
+1176 GKT
-1181 STKQEKGNYLEKYEG
+1181 E
-1196 DTESNDDFSNT
+1196 
-1207 KRYIENNLNV
+1207 
-1217 PTKEYFENKKS
+1217 
-1228 QELLTDEDY
+1228 
-1237 AILNDIYEKEGRTEI
+1237 
-1252 LTSKKKDNILGKY
+1252 
-1265 ENNTASIDD
+1265 
-1274 FSNTKKYIENNL
+1274 
-1286 NVPTKEFFE
+1286 
-1295 NKIKQDLLTDEDYA
+1295 
-1309 VLNDIYE
+1309 
-1316 KEGETK
+1316 

-1366 EANNP
+1366 EAKNP
-1371 ELKYAYD
+1371 ELKYVYD

-1435 SERNKFVFGSEIG
+1435 SERNKYVFGSEIG

-1458 LEQRYPKFKE
+1458 LEQKHPEFKE

-1590 GLDTLIDTDTK
+1590 GLDTLVDTDTK

-1634 LEETLPVKALQ
+1634 LEETLPIKALQ

-1692 NEIMTKGEYYETYM
+1692 NEIMAKGEYYETYM

-2044 SKEMGKLYKEKR
+2044 SKEMGELYKEKR

-2086 LQNYTNL
+2086 LQNYTNFTR
-2093 TKTQNSAKIGD
+2093 TKNSAKIGD

-2141 YQETQKQRANGNL
+2141 YQETQKQRANGTL

-2178 KKALYSTYIKNEQD
+2178 KKAIYSTYIKNEQD

-2216 DSDYVDNGTVN
+2216 DSDYADNGTIN

>member
-147 KGYKGYND
+147 KRYKGYND

-248 YLDDAKSRGMSDKQ
+248 YLDDAKSRGMNEKQ
-262 ALAYSSVLG
+262 ALVYSSVLG

-312 KKEIATSVKDVL
+312 KKEITTSVKDVL

-345 EISATAVAG
+345 EISTNAVG
-354 KEKADWSGMGQK
+354 GKADWSGMGQK

-387 INSCTGIVEKN
+387 INSCIGIVDKN

-465 QQNNN
+465 QQYNN

-655 KLNKFTGGR
+655 KLNKFTGGK
-664 NEKIFWTDI
+664 NEKLFWTDI

-683 EFNKND
+683 EFNKKD
-689 SDLKYSIAGKEALKN
+689 SDLKYSIAGREALKN

-756 NMKIVDK
+756 DMKIVDQ

-806 NSKLNGRYNRLTNE
+806 NGKLNGRYNRLTNE

-922 EEISNEFNESNK
+922 EEIFNEFNESNK

-971 KQKQLNIIQENNKM
+971 KQKQLNIIQKNNKM

-1050 MAQDYAGNGKIYS
+1050 MAKDYAGNGKIYS

-1079 QYANINQKYAVPT
+1079 QYANINQKYAAPT

-1117 AIEKVQE
+1117 STGKVQE
-1124 NNRKAINNSSNTKN
+1124 SNRKAINNSSNTKN

-1371 ELKYAYD
+1371 ELKYVYD
-1378 RNLNSFAEGQYEVGV
+1378 RNLNSFAEGQYEIGV

-1590 GLDTLIDTDTK
+1590 GLDTLVDTDTK

-1634 LEETLPVKALQ
+1634 LEETLPIKALQ

-1692 NEIMTKGEYYETYM
+1692 NEIMAKGEYYETYM

-1746 SEFISTL
+1746 AEFISTL

-1807 QKGAKGYVNLLVKAT
+1807 QNGAKGYVNLLVKAT

-1954 KWLGSKINASPK
+1954 KWFGSKINASPK

-2044 SKEMGKLYKEKR
+2044 SKEMGELYKEKR

-2086 LQNYTNL
+2086 LQNYTNFTR
-2093 TKTQNSAKIGD
+2093 TKNSAKIGD

-2127 NISTETYSDYKQKV
+2127 NISTETYSDYKQKM
-2141 YQETQKQRANGNL
+2141 YQETQKQRANGTL

-2178 KKALYSTYIKNEQD
+2178 KKAIYSTYIKNEQD

-2216 DSDYVDNGTVN
+2216 DSDYADNGTIN

>member
-32 RNSLEKEANDNFNN
+32 RNSIEKEANDNFNN
-46 IFNSKYGQNNNIN
+46 IFNSKYGQNNNIY

-72 EKNSADNLLAPV
+72 TKNSADNLLVPI

-248 YLDDAKSRGMSDKQ
+248 YLDDAKSRGMNERQ
-262 ALAYSSVLG
+262 ALFYSSVLG

-312 KKEIATSVKDVL
+312 KKEIVTSVKDVL

-334 FIQEAIMDPLQ
+334 FIQEAIMNPLQ

-387 INSCTGIVEKN
+387 INSCIGIVDKN

-404 SQTEYKQALQDAQGA
+404 SQTEYKQALQDAQEA

-432 EQINNLNNQEGKANT
+432 EQINNLNNQEGKTNT
-447 ENILNRESVQDI
+447 ENLLNRESVQDI

-470 TNKTVVKDFNESAKR
+470 TNKTVIKDFNESAKR

-534 NISGREVVFNPNSQ
+534 NISGREVIFNPNSQ

-581 KENWKNARKSLEDT
+581 KENWENARKFLEDT

-641 NQSIAKKIYNWVID
+641 NKSIARKIYNWVID
-655 KLNKFTGGR
+655 KLNKFTGGK

-689 SDLKYSIAGKEALKN
+689 SDLKYSIAGREALKN

-756 NMKIVDK
+756 DMKIVDQ
-763 NYKVGQEF
+763 NYKIGQEF

-806 NSKLNGRYNRLTNE
+806 NGKLNGRYNRLTNE

-922 EEISNEFNESNK
+922 EEIFNEFNESNK

-971 KQKQLNIIQENNKM
+971 KQKQLNIIQKNNKM

-1050 MAQDYAGNGKIYS
+1050 MAKDYAGNGKIYS

-1079 QYANINQKYAVPT
+1079 QYANINQKYAAPT

-1117 AIEKVQE
+1117 STGKVQE
-1124 NNRKAINNSSNTKN
+1124 SNRKAINNSSNTKN

-1371 ELKYAYD
+1371 ELKYVYD
-1378 RNLNSFAEGQYEVGV
+1378 RNLNSFAEGQYEIGV

-1435 SERNKFVFGSEIG
+1435 SERNKFVFGPEIG

-1590 GLDTLIDTDTK
+1590 GLDTLVDTDTK

-1634 LEETLPVKALQ
+1634 LEETLPIKALQ

-1692 NEIMTKGEYYETYM
+1692 NEIMAKGEYYETYM

-1746 SEFISTL
+1746 AEFISTL

-1807 QKGAKGYVNLLVKAT
+1807 QNGAKGYVNLLVKAT

-1954 KWLGSKINASPK
+1954 KWFGSKINASPK
-1966 KINYL
+1966 KMNYL

-2044 SKEMGKLYKEKR
+2044 SKEMGELYKEKR

-2086 LQNYTNL
+2086 LQNYTNFTR
-2093 TKTQNSAKIGD
+2093 TKNSAKIGD

-2141 YQETQKQRANGNL
+2141 YQETQKQRANGTL

-2178 KKALYSTYIKNEQD
+2178 KKAIYSTYIKNEQD

-2216 DSDYVDNGTVN
+2216 DSDYADNGTIN

>member
-46 IFNSKYGQNNNIN
+46 IFNSKYGQNNNIY

-72 EKNSADNLLAPV
+72 TKNSADNLLVPI

-248 YLDDAKSRGMSDKQ
+248 YLDDAKSRGMNEKQ
-262 ALAYSSVLG
+262 ALVYSSVLG

-387 INSCTGIVEKN
+387 INSCIGIVDKN

-459 ANNSQL
+459 VNNNQL

-512 ENTFKNNKDVFS
+512 ENTFKNNNDVFS

-548 DTKTRVQEL
+548 DTKIRVQEL

-655 KLNKFTGGR
+655 KLNKFTGGK
-664 NEKIFWTDI
+664 NEKLFWTDI

-1309 VLNDIYE
+1309 VLNEIYE

-2086 LQNYTNL
+2086 LQNYTNF

-2293 GFTVYKNGKVSW
+2293 GFTVYKNGKVSL

>member
-32 RNSLEKEANDNFNN
+32 RNSIEKEANDNFNN
-46 IFNSKYGQNNNIN
+46 IFNSKYGQNNNIY

-72 EKNSADNLLAPV
+72 TKNSANNLLVPI

-248 YLDDAKSRGMSDKQ
+248 YLDDAKSRGMNERQ
-262 ALAYSSVLG
+262 ALVYSSVLG

-387 INSCTGIVEKN
+387 INSCIGIVDKN

-404 SQTEYKQALQDAQGA
+404 SQTEYKQALQDAQEA
-419 GIDIQQNIKDKIN
+419 GIDIQQNIQDKIN

-499 QMYNKRGITTYFD
+499 QMCNKRGITTYFD

-581 KENWKNARKSLEDT
+581 KENWENARKSLEDT

-655 KLNKFTGGR
+655 KLNKFTGGK

-689 SDLKYSIAGKEALKN
+689 SDIKYSIAGKEVLKN

-756 NMKIVDK
+756 DMKIVDQ

-783 EMYPQLKDYKV
+783 EMYPQLKEYKV
-794 KIEDMNSNKSKS
+794 KIEDMNFNKSKS
-806 NSKLNGRYNRLTNE
+806 NGKLNGRYNRLTNE
-820 LTIDINRFNNISNA
+820 FTIDINRFNNISNA

-922 EEISNEFNESNK
+922 EEIFNEFNESNK
-934 KKNSSNTSENNGLVL
+934 KKNLSNTSENNGLVL

-971 KQKQLNIIQENNKM
+971 KQKQLNIIQKNNKM

-1000 TFEEAIHDNESFVY
+1000 TFEEAIHDSESFVY

-1050 MAQDYAGNGKIYS
+1050 MAKDYAGNGKIYS

-1079 QYANINQKYAVPT
+1079 QYANINQKYAAPT

-1117 AIEKVQE
+1117 STGKVQE
-1124 NNRKAINNSSNTKN
+1124 SNRKAINNSSNTKN

-1371 ELKYAYD
+1371 ELKYIYD
-1378 RNLNSFAEGQYEVGV
+1378 RNLNSFAEGQYEIGV

-1590 GLDTLIDTDTK
+1590 GLDTLVDTDTK

-1634 LEETLPVKALQ
+1634 LEETLPIKALQ

-1692 NEIMTKGEYYETYM
+1692 NEIMAKGEYYETYM

-1746 SEFISTL
+1746 AEFISTL

-1807 QKGAKGYVNLLVKAT
+1807 QNGAKGYVNLLVKAT

-2044 SKEMGKLYKEKR
+2044 SKEMGELYKEKR

-2070 KVREIQEKINE
+2070 KVRKIQEKINE

-2086 LQNYTNL
+2086 LQNYTNF

-2216 DSDYVDNGTVN
+2216 DSDYADNGIIN

>member
-303 AKTAVENIA
+303 SKTAVENIA

-387 INSCTGIVEKN
+387 INSCTGIVDKN

-655 KLNKFTGGR
+655 KLNKFTGGK

-1000 TFEEAIHDNESFVY
+1000 NFEEAIHDNESFVY

-1181 STKQEKGNYLEKYEG
+1181 STKQGKGNYLEKYEG

-1228 QELLTDEDY
+1228 QELLNDEDY

-2086 LQNYTNL
+2086 LQNYTNF

>member
-84 ETKIN
+84 ETKIK

-99 SAQQYYDNSNI
+99 SAQQYYDNNI

-165 LSTPIQDRKEEDLNK
+165 LSTPIQDRKEDLNK

-248 YLDDAKSRGMSDKQ
+248 YLDDAKSRGMSEKQ
-262 ALAYSSVLG
+262 ALVYSSVLG

-303 AKTAVENIA
+303 SKTAVENIA

-387 INSCTGIVEKN
+387 INSCIGIVDKN

-459 ANNSQL
+459 VNNNQL

-655 KLNKFTGGR
+655 KLNKFTGGK
-664 NEKIFWTDI
+664 NEKLFWTDI

-689 SDLKYSIAGKEALKN
+689 SDLKYSIAGKKGMQNAIRQDASNKIIE
-704 IKDQQVS
+704 Q
-711 KEAYN
+711 
-716 SYNKAKQMA
+716 SYNKALSMQ
-725 KNKESNEKI
+725 NNGIDNESIRKATNW
-734 FKETGWY
+734 FQ
-741 KDKVTGK
+741 
-748 MKFNFSDK
+748 DK
-756 NMKIVDK
+756 NGDWKFEITDKDMSLKPKIKLEAGKTYELGDILNHDLLFEAYPELK
-763 NYKVGQEF
+763 KYKVEIRERKANGSFNRENKNIVINT
-771 KLKDILV
+771 KL
-778 HDTLF
+778 
-783 EMYPQLKDYKV
+783 
-794 KIEDMNSNKSKS
+794 
-806 NSKLNGRYNRLTNE
+806 LNNTKA
-820 LTIDINRFNNISNA
+820 F

-841 IQHAIQQIEGFAG
+841 IQHAIQNIEGFEG
-854 GTSTKFGKEKYKNNP
+854 GTSSKKSRLRYYNSL
-869 GEIEARDTSARM
+869 GEIEATNTKERFLA
-881 IQEKYN
+881 EKYN
-887 QKDLINSMPKSANAD
+887 NKNMAEIAPESSKEKPQHKDLQKYLNNRNLLDKIKDYMYNKTN
-902 TTILEKM
+902 EK
-909 KIGLYNYLSNISN
+909 GGISH
-922 EEISNEFNESNK
+922 EISEKIDMEHTN
-934 KKNSSNTSENNGLVL
+934 ENNRLVD
-949 GGIKENNVESE
+949 GRRRVESE
-960 NNSGSFSLLEN
+960 NNSGSFSLE
-971 KQKQLNIIQENNKM
+971 K
-985 QDDYHTGIRNIEDIK
+985 R
-1000 TFEEAIHDNESFVY
+1000 
-1014 GDYSFEDA
+1014 
-1022 QKDLERGKVTVYSSK
+1022 LERNYAL
-1037 PITQGGFVSTSKN
+1037 STK
-1050 MAQDYAGNGKIYS
+1050 D
-1063 KEVSINDVA
+1063 
-1072 WINGDEG
+1072 
-1079 QYANINQKYAVPT
+1079 
-1092 KNWQQFVE
+1092 WQQFVE
-1100 NNYQQQGT
+1100 SNYQQQGT

-1117 AIEKVQE
+1117 PIREEHGKVQE
-1124 NNRKAINNSSNTKN
+1124 NNA
-1138 YVENSLNIPTREYF
+1138 V
-1152 EDKKMQDLLTD
+1152 
-1163 EDYKVLNDIYEKE
+1163 
-1176 GKTDI
+1176 
-1181 STKQEKGNYLEKYEG
+1181 
-1196 DTESNDDFSNT
+1196 
-1207 KRYIENNLNV
+1207 
-1217 PTKEYFENKKS
+1217 
-1228 QELLTDEDY
+1228 
-1237 AILNDIYEKEGRTEI
+1237 
-1252 LTSKKKDNILGKY
+1252 
-1265 ENNTASIDD
+1265 SIDN

-1286 NVPTKEFFE
+1286 NIPTKEYFE
-1295 NKIKQDLLTDEDYA
+1295 NKKKLDLLTDEDYS

-1316 KEGETK
+1316 KEGKTE

-1345 SFDELAQKFINK
+1345 SFDELAQRFINK

-1366 EANNP
+1366 EAKNP
-1371 ELKYAYD
+1371 ELKYVYD
-1378 RNLNSFAEGQYEVGV
+1378 RNLNSFAEGQYEIGV

-1435 SERNKFVFGSEIG
+1435 SERNKYVFGSEIG

-1458 LEQRYPKFKE
+1458 LEQKHPEFKE

-1490 SNDMVKYLES
+1490 SNDMVKYLEA

-1515 TYAGDKNKTGVN
+1515 TYAGDKEKTGVN
-1527 APIKNATGGNADIQ
+1527 APIKSATGGNSDIQ
-1541 PLKETMAQQAI
+1541 PLKDTMAQQAI

-1568 KTLKNS
+1568 KTLKNA
-1574 HVEQE
+1574 HIEQE

-1590 GLDTLIDTDTK
+1590 GLDTLVDTDTK

-1634 LEETLPVKALQ
+1634 LEETLPIKALQ

-1692 NEIMTKGEYYETYM
+1692 NEIMTRGEYYETYM
-1706 ANGGMTNTYFDYN
+1706 ANGGMNNTYFDYN
-1719 EGIKKQPNK
+1719 EGIKKKPNK

-1807 QKGAKGYVNLLVKAT
+1807 QNGAKGYVNLLVKAT

-1890 DAWKGFKDTVINQVA
+1890 DAWKGFNDTVINQVA

-2044 SKEMGKLYKEKR
+2044 SKEMGELYKEKR

-2086 LQNYTNL
+2086 LQNYTNFTR
-2093 TKTQNSAKIGD
+2093 TKNSAKIGD

-2141 YQETQKQRANGNL
+2141 YQETQKQRANGTL

-2178 KKALYSTYIKNEQD
+2178 KKAIYSTYIKNEQD

-2216 DSDYVDNGTVN
+2216 DSDYADNGTIN

>member
-248 YLDDAKSRGMSDKQ
+248 YLDDAKSRGMNEKQ
-262 ALAYSSVLG
+262 ALVYSSVLG

-387 INSCTGIVEKN
+387 INSCTGIVDKN

-655 KLNKFTGGR
+655 KLNKFTGGK

-881 IQEKYN
+881 IQEKYK

-949 GGIKENNVESE
+949 GGIKETNVESE

-2086 LQNYTNL
+2086 LQNYTNF

>member
-303 AKTAVENIA
+303 SKTAVENIA

-387 INSCTGIVEKN
+387 INSCTGIVDKN

-655 KLNKFTGGR
+655 KLNKFTGGK

-985 QDDYHTGIRNIEDIK
+985 QDDYHIGIRNIEDIK

-1237 AILNDIYEKEGRTEI
+1237 AVLNDIYEKEGRTEI

-1840 DYEKLPES
+1840 DYEKLSES

-1857 TGEGKFIRIPKGRVL
+1857 NGDGKFIRIPKGRVL

-1890 DAWKGFKDTVINQVA
+1890 EAWKGFKDTVINQVA

-2086 LQNYTNL
+2086 LQNYTNF

-2216 DSDYVDNGTVN
+2216 DSDYADNGTIN
-2227 GKAISGSKQRKVYEY
+2227 GKAISGSRQRKVYEY

>member
-248 YLDDAKSRGMSDKQ
+248 YLDDAKSRGMNEKQ
-262 ALAYSSVLG
+262 ALVYSSVLG

-387 INSCTGIVEKN
+387 INSCTGIVDKN

-534 NISGREVVFNPNSQ
+534 IISGREVVFNPNSQ

-655 KLNKFTGGR
+655 KLNKFTGGK

-881 IQEKYN
+881 IQEKYK

-934 KKNSSNTSENNGLVL
+934 KKNSSNTSKNNGLVL

-2086 LQNYTNL
+2086 LQNYTNF

>member
-248 YLDDAKSRGMSDKQ
+248 YLDDAKSRGMNEKQ
-262 ALAYSSVLG
+262 ALVYSSVLG

-387 INSCTGIVEKN
+387 INSCTGIVDKN

-655 KLNKFTGGR
+655 KLNKFTGGK

-881 IQEKYN
+881 IQEKYK

-2086 LQNYTNL
+2086 LQNYTNF

>member
-248 YLDDAKSRGMSDKQ
+248 YLDDAKSRGMNEKQ
-262 ALAYSSVLG
+262 ALVYSSVLG

-387 INSCTGIVEKN
+387 INSCTGIVDKN

-655 KLNKFTGGR
+655 KLNKFAGGK

-881 IQEKYN
+881 IQEKYK

-1152 EDKKMQDLLTD
+1152 ENKKMQDLLTD

-2086 LQNYTNL
+2086 LQNYTNF

>member
-46 IFNSKYGQNNNIN
+46 IFNSKYGQNNNIY

-72 EKNSADNLLAPV
+72 TKNSADNLLVPI

-248 YLDDAKSRGMSDKQ
+248 YLDDAKSRGMNEKQ
-262 ALAYSSVLG
+262 ALVYSSVLG

-387 INSCTGIVEKN
+387 INSCIGIVDKN

-432 EQINNLNNQEGKANT
+432 EQINNLNNQEGKANI

-470 TNKTVVKDFNESAKR
+470 TNKTVIKDFNESAKR

-534 NISGREVVFNPNSQ
+534 NISGREVIFNPNSQ

-581 KENWKNARKSLEDT
+581 KENWENARKFLEDT

-641 NQSIAKKIYNWVID
+641 NKSIARKIYNWVID
-655 KLNKFTGGR
+655 KLNKFTGGK

-689 SDLKYSIAGKEALKN
+689 SDLKYSIAGREALKN

-756 NMKIVDK
+756 DMKIVDQ

-806 NSKLNGRYNRLTNE
+806 NGKLNGRYNRLTNE

-922 EEISNEFNESNK
+922 EEIFNEFNESNK

-960 NNSGSFSLLEN
+960 NNSDSFSLLEN
-971 KQKQLNIIQENNKM
+971 KQKQLNIIQKNNKM

-1050 MAQDYAGNGKIYS
+1050 MAKDYAGNGKIYS

-1079 QYANINQKYAVPT
+1079 QYANINQKYAAPT

-1117 AIEKVQE
+1117 STGKVQE
-1124 NNRKAINNSSNTKN
+1124 SNRKAINNSSNTKN

-1371 ELKYAYD
+1371 ELKYVYD
-1378 RNLNSFAEGQYEVGV
+1378 RNLNSFAEGQYEIGV

-1435 SERNKFVFGSEIG
+1435 SERNKFVFSSEIG

-1590 GLDTLIDTDTK
+1590 GLDTLVDTDTK

-1634 LEETLPVKALQ
+1634 LEETLPIKALQ

-1692 NEIMTKGEYYETYM
+1692 NEIMAKGEYYETYM

-1746 SEFISTL
+1746 AEFISTL

-1807 QKGAKGYVNLLVKAT
+1807 QNGAKGYVNLLVKAT

-1954 KWLGSKINASPK
+1954 KWFGSKINASPK

-2044 SKEMGKLYKEKR
+2044 SKEMGELYKEKR

-2086 LQNYTNL
+2086 LQNYTNFTR
-2093 TKTQNSAKIGD
+2093 TKNSAKIGD

-2127 NISTETYSDYKQKV
+2127 NISTETYSDYKQKM
-2141 YQETQKQRANGNL
+2141 YQETQKQRANGTL

-2178 KKALYSTYIKNEQD
+2178 KKAIYSTYIKNEQD

-2216 DSDYVDNGTVN
+2216 DSDYADNGTIN

>member
-248 YLDDAKSRGMSDKQ
+248 YLDDAKSRGMNEKQ
-262 ALAYSSVLG
+262 ALVYSSVLG

-387 INSCTGIVEKN
+387 INSCTGIVDKN

-655 KLNKFTGGR
+655 KLNKFTGGK

-881 IQEKYN
+881 IQEKYK

-934 KKNSSNTSENNGLVL
+934 KKNASNTSENNGLVL

-2086 LQNYTNL
+2086 LQNYTNF

>member
-303 AKTAVENIA
+303 SKTAVENIA

-387 INSCTGIVEKN
+387 INSCTGIVDKN

-655 KLNKFTGGR
+655 KLNKFTGGK

-1050 MAQDYAGNGKIYS
+1050 MAQDYAGN
-1063 KEVSINDVA
+1063 
-1072 WINGDEG
+1072 
-1079 QYANINQKYAVPT
+1079 ANINQKYAVPT

-1371 ELKYAYD
+1371 ELKYVYD
-1378 RNLNSFAEGQYEVGV
+1378 RNLNSFAEGQYEIGV

-1590 GLDTLIDTDTK
+1590 GLDTLVDTDTK

-1634 LEETLPVKALQ
+1634 LEETLPIKALQ

-1692 NEIMTKGEYYETYM
+1692 NEIMAKGEYYETYM

-2086 LQNYTNL
+2086 LQNYTNF

>member
-180 NFIEEAVNNSIQ
+180 NFIEEAVNNSVQ

-248 YLDDAKSRGMSDKQ
+248 YLDDAKSRGMNEKQ
-262 ALAYSSVLG
+262 ALVYSSVLG
-271 GLEAATEEVGIR
+271 GLEATTEAVGIR

-387 INSCTGIVEKN
+387 INSCTGIVDKN

-459 ANNSQL
+459 ANSSQL

-616 DEEATMSILQRELGS
+616 DEEVTMSILQRELGS

-655 KLNKFTGGR
+655 KLNKFTGGK

-1890 DAWKGFKDTVINQVA
+1890 DAWKGFKDSVINQVA

-1928 GSDLVSSRLQKEL
+1928 GSELVSSRLQKEL

-2081 LAESS
+2081 LAEIS
-2086 LQNYTNL
+2086 LQNYTNF

-2104 QEYYKNGSGE
+2104 QEYYKNGNGE

-2141 YQETQKQRANGNL
+2141 YQETQKQRTNGTL

-2178 KKALYSTYIKNEQD
+2178 KKAIYSTYIKNEQD

-2205 DEYLK
+2205 NEYLK

-2216 DSDYVDNGTVN
+2216 DSDYADNGTIN
-2227 GKAISGSKQRKVYEY
+2227 GKAISGSRQRKVYEY

>member
-248 YLDDAKSRGMSDKQ
+248 YLDDAKSRGMNEKQ
-262 ALAYSSVLG
+262 ALVYSSVLG

-387 INSCTGIVEKN
+387 INSCTGIVDKN

-655 KLNKFTGGR
+655 KLNKFTGGK

-881 IQEKYN
+881 IQEKYK

-1448 PAESTAIAME
+1448 PAESTAIVME

-2086 LQNYTNL
+2086 LQNYTNF

>member
-303 AKTAVENIA
+303 SKTAVENIA
-312 KKEIATSVKDVL
+312 KKEIAASVKDVL

-387 INSCTGIVEKN
+387 INSCTGIVDKN

-655 KLNKFTGGR
+655 KLNKFTGGK

-1274 FSNTKKYIENNL
+1274 FSNTKNYIENNL

-2086 LQNYTNL
+2086 LQNYTNF

-2216 DSDYVDNGTVN
+2216 DSDYADNGTVN

>member
-84 ETKIN
+84 ETKIK

-99 SAQQYYDNSNI
+99 SAQQYYDNNI

-165 LSTPIQDRKEEDLNK
+165 LSTPIQDRKEDLNK

-192 KDNEAVS
+192 KDNGAVS

-248 YLDDAKSRGMSDKQ
+248 YLDDAKSRGMSEKQ
-262 ALAYSSVLG
+262 ALVYSSVLG

-303 AKTAVENIA
+303 SKTAVENIA

-387 INSCTGIVEKN
+387 INSCIGIVDKN

-459 ANNSQL
+459 VNNNQL

-655 KLNKFTGGR
+655 KLNKFTGGK
-664 NEKIFWTDI
+664 NEKLFWTDI

-689 SDLKYSIAGKEALKN
+689 SDLKYSIAGKKGMQNAIRQDASNKIIE
-704 IKDQQVS
+704 Q
-711 KEAYN
+711 
-716 SYNKAKQMA
+716 SYNKALSMQ
-725 KNKESNEKI
+725 NNGIDNESIRKATNW
-734 FKETGWY
+734 FQ
-741 KDKVTGK
+741 
-748 MKFNFSDK
+748 DK
-756 NMKIVDK
+756 NGDWKFEITDKDMSLKPKIKLEAGKTYELGDILNHDLLFEAYPELK
-763 NYKVGQEF
+763 KYKVEIRERKANGSFNRENKNIVINT
-771 KLKDILV
+771 KL
-778 HDTLF
+778 
-783 EMYPQLKDYKV
+783 
-794 KIEDMNSNKSKS
+794 
-806 NSKLNGRYNRLTNE
+806 LNNTKA
-820 LTIDINRFNNISNA
+820 F

-841 IQHAIQQIEGFAG
+841 IQHAIQNIEGFEG
-854 GTSTKFGKEKYKNNP
+854 GTSSKKSRLRYYNSL
-869 GEIEARDTSARM
+869 GEIEATNTKERFLA
-881 IQEKYN
+881 EKYN
-887 QKDLINSMPKSANAD
+887 NKNMAEIAPESSKEKPQHKDLQKYLNNRNLLDKIKDYMYNKTN
-902 TTILEKM
+902 EK
-909 KIGLYNYLSNISN
+909 GGISH
-922 EEISNEFNESNK
+922 EISEKIDMEHTN
-934 KKNSSNTSENNGLVL
+934 ENNRLVD
-949 GGIKENNVESE
+949 GRRRVESE
-960 NNSGSFSLLEN
+960 NNSGSFSLE
-971 KQKQLNIIQENNKM
+971 K
-985 QDDYHTGIRNIEDIK
+985 R
-1000 TFEEAIHDNESFVY
+1000 
-1014 GDYSFEDA
+1014 
-1022 QKDLERGKVTVYSSK
+1022 LERNYAL
-1037 PITQGGFVSTSKN
+1037 STK
-1050 MAQDYAGNGKIYS
+1050 D
-1063 KEVSINDVA
+1063 
-1072 WINGDEG
+1072 
-1079 QYANINQKYAVPT
+1079 
-1092 KNWQQFVE
+1092 WQQFVE
-1100 NNYQQQGT
+1100 SNYQQQGT

-1117 AIEKVQE
+1117 PIREEHGKVQE
-1124 NNRKAINNSSNTKN
+1124 NNA
-1138 YVENSLNIPTREYF
+1138 V
-1152 EDKKMQDLLTD
+1152 
-1163 EDYKVLNDIYEKE
+1163 
-1176 GKTDI
+1176 
-1181 STKQEKGNYLEKYEG
+1181 
-1196 DTESNDDFSNT
+1196 
-1207 KRYIENNLNV
+1207 
-1217 PTKEYFENKKS
+1217 
-1228 QELLTDEDY
+1228 
-1237 AILNDIYEKEGRTEI
+1237 
-1252 LTSKKKDNILGKY
+1252 
-1265 ENNTASIDD
+1265 SIDN

-1286 NVPTKEFFE
+1286 NIPTKEYFE
-1295 NKIKQDLLTDEDYA
+1295 NKKKLDLLTDEDYS

-1316 KEGETK
+1316 KEGKTE

-1345 SFDELAQKFINK
+1345 SFDELAQRFINK

-1366 EANNP
+1366 EAKNP
-1371 ELKYAYD
+1371 ELKYVYD
-1378 RNLNSFAEGQYEVGV
+1378 RNLNSFAEGQYEIGV

-1435 SERNKFVFGSEIG
+1435 SERNKYVFGSEIG

-1458 LEQRYPKFKE
+1458 LEQKHPEFKE

-1490 SNDMVKYLES
+1490 SNDMVKYLEA

-1515 TYAGDKNKTGVN
+1515 TYAGDKEKTGVN
-1527 APIKNATGGNADIQ
+1527 APIKSATGGNSDIQ
-1541 PLKETMAQQAI
+1541 PLKDTMAQQAI

-1568 KTLKNS
+1568 KTLKNA
-1574 HVEQE
+1574 HIEQE

-1590 GLDTLIDTDTK
+1590 GLDTLVDTDTK

-1634 LEETLPVKALQ
+1634 LEETLPIKALQ

-1692 NEIMTKGEYYETYM
+1692 NEIMTRGEYYETYM
-1706 ANGGMTNTYFDYN
+1706 ANGGMNNTYFDYN
-1719 EGIKKQPNK
+1719 EGIKKKPNK

-1928 GSDLVSSRLQKEL
+1928 GSDLISSRLQKEL

-2044 SKEMGKLYKEKR
+2044 SKEMGELYKEKR

-2086 LQNYTNL
+2086 LQNYTNF

-2216 DSDYVDNGTVN
+2216 DSDYADNGTIN

-2279 ITSDEKLKAYKKIK
+2279 ITSDEKLEAYKKIK

>member
-248 YLDDAKSRGMSDKQ
+248 YLDDAKSRGMNEKQ
-262 ALAYSSVLG
+262 ALVYSSVLG

-312 KKEIATSVKDVL
+312 KKEIPTSVKDVL

-345 EISATAVAG
+345 EISANAVG
-354 KEKADWSGMGQK
+354 GKADWSGMGQK

-387 INSCTGIVEKN
+387 INSCIGIVDKN

-432 EQINNLNNQEGKANT
+432 EQINNLNNQEGKANI

-465 QQNNN
+465 QQYNN
-470 TNKTVVKDFNESAKR
+470 TNKTVVKDFKESAKR

-568 NEVQNMILKDASR
+568 KEVQNMILKDASR
-581 KENWKNARKSLEDT
+581 KENWENARKSLEDT

-641 NQSIAKKIYNWVID
+641 NQSIAKKIYNWVVD
-655 KLNKFTGGR
+655 KLNKFTGGK

-689 SDLKYSIAGKEALKN
+689 SDLRYSIAGKEALKN

-2012 KFYETLEKQNQIA
+2012 KFYETLEKQNQIS

-2044 SKEMGKLYKEKR
+2044 SKETGKLYKEKR

-2086 LQNYTNL
+2086 LQNYTNFK
-2093 TKTQNSAKIGD
+2093 KTQNSAKIGD

-2216 DSDYVDNGTVN
+2216 DSDYADNGTIN

-2273 YVDTLN
+2273 YVDTLD

>member
-32 RNSLEKEANDNFNN
+32 RNSIEKEANDNFNN
-46 IFNSKYGQNNNIN
+46 IFNSKYGQDNNIY
-59 VGNTNDWA
+59 VDNTNDWA

-72 EKNSADNLLAPV
+72 TKNSADNLLVPI

-221 QMGVGAVLSSVN
+221 QMGVGAVLSGVN

-248 YLDDAKSRGMSDKQ
+248 YLDDAKSRGMNEKQ
-262 ALAYSSVLG
+262 ALVYSSVLG

-387 INSCTGIVEKN
+387 INSCIGIVDKN

-404 SQTEYKQALQDAQGA
+404 SQTEYKRALQDAQEA

-432 EQINNLNNQEGKANT
+432 EQMNNLSNQERKANT
-447 ENILNRESVQDI
+447 DNLLNRESVQDI
-459 ANNSQL
+459 SNNGQL
-465 QQNNN
+465 QQNN
-470 TNKTVVKDFNESAKR
+470 TNKALVKDFNESAKR

-548 DTKTRVQEL
+548 DTKTRIQEL

-581 KENWKNARKSLEDT
+581 KENWENARKSLEDT

-641 NQSIAKKIYNWVID
+641 NQSIAKKIYNWVVD
-655 KLNKFTGGR
+655 KLNKFTGGK
-664 NEKIFWTDI
+664 NEKLFWTDI

-704 IKDQQVS
+704 IQDQQVS

-756 NMKIVDK
+756 DMKIVDQ

-2086 LQNYTNL
+2086 LQNYTNF

>member
-303 AKTAVENIA
+303 SKTAVENIA

-387 INSCTGIVEKN
+387 INSYTGIVDKN

-655 KLNKFTGGR
+655 KLNKFTGGK

-704 IKDQQVS
+704 IKNQQVS

-1500 MYPNYVTISRDLQDS
+1500 VYPNYVTISRDLQDS

-2086 LQNYTNL
+2086 LQNYTNF

-2178 KKALYSTYIKNEQD
+2178 KKSLYSTYIKNEQD

-2216 DSDYVDNGTVN
+2216 DSDYADNGTIN

-2273 YVDTLN
+2273 YVDTLD

>member
-46 IFNSKYGQNNNIN
+46 IFNSKYGRNNNIN

-248 YLDDAKSRGMSDKQ
+248 YLDDAKSRGMNEKQ
-262 ALAYSSVLG
+262 ALVYSSVLG

-312 KKEIATSVKDVL
+312 KKEITTSVKDVL

-345 EISATAVAG
+345 EISVNAVG
-354 KEKADWSGMGQK
+354 GKADWSGMGQK

-373 GGLVAAIVGGANLG
+373 GGLVATIVGGANLG
-387 INSCTGIVEKN
+387 INSCIGIVDKN

-459 ANNSQL
+459 VNNNQL

-512 ENTFKNNKDVFS
+512 ENTFKNNNDVFS

-548 DTKTRVQEL
+548 DTKIRVQEL

-655 KLNKFTGGR
+655 KLNKFTGGK
-664 NEKIFWTDI
+664 NEKLFWTDI

-1941 PKNQYD
+1941 PKNKYD

-2086 LQNYTNL
+2086 LQNYTNF

>member
-303 AKTAVENIA
+303 SKTAVENIA

-324 KNYGIGIADN
+324 KNYGIGIVDN

-387 INSCTGIVEKN
+387 INSCTGIVDKN

-655 KLNKFTGGR
+655 KLNKFTGGK

-2086 LQNYTNL
+2086 LQNYTNF

-2216 DSDYVDNGTVN
+2216 DSDYADNGTVN